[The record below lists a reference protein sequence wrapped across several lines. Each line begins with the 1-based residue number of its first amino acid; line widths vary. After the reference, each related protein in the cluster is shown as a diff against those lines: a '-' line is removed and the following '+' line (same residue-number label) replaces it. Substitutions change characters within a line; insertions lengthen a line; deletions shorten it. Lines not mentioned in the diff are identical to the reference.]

1 MKNNWKNWVI
11 FLSLSLPLFSVGC
24 TMPAKE
30 ESKSK
35 TKAQNKPVKLSA
47 IQKLGDNK
55 MDVVLFLNRAE
66 HVLEE
71 VYFAALDNAKGK
83 TVYEDG
89 LVFRELPKQF
99 ESKDKIVGY
108 FGRYWS
114 MPLALSMYDKLT
126 TKLIKD
132 KVFVAVP
139 RVDYPVLIS
148 VRNTTVAKSNGELDV
163 TVQDATDSSFAS
175 DRTLRYRLVRDQKT
189 KRFEIKARSGAYGSE
204 QFQ

>member
-1 MKNNWKNWVI
+1 MKPNWKTWTVC
-11 FLSLSLPLFSVGC
+11 LSLALFVTGC
-24 TMPAKE
+24 TLPAKE

-35 TKAQNKPVKLSA
+35 TKARNKPVKLSA

-66 HVLEE
+66 HLLEE

-89 LVFRELPKQF
+89 LMFRELPERF
-99 ESKDKIVGY
+99 SSKDKIVDY
-108 FGRYWS
+108 FGRFWS
-114 MPLALSMYDKLT
+114 KPLALAMYDKLT
-126 TKLIKD
+126 TKLVKEKLFLAI
-132 KVFVAVP
+132 P

-163 TVQDATDSSFAS
+163 TVLDATDPSFAS
-175 DRTLRYRLVRDQKT
+175 DRTLHYRLVRDRKT
-189 KRFEIKARSGAYGSE
+189 KRFEIKARSGTYGSE

>member
-1 MKNNWKNWVI
+1 MKTNWKKWMI
-11 FLSLSLPLFSVGC
+11 FLSLSLIVTGC
-24 TMPAKE
+24 ALPAKE

-35 TKAQNKPVKLSA
+35 TKAQSKPVKLSA

-66 HVLEE
+66 HLLEE

-89 LVFRELPKQF
+89 LAFRELPKQF
-99 ESKDKIVGY
+99 DSKDKIVKY
-108 FGRYWS
+108 FGRFWS
-114 MPLALSMYDKLT
+114 TPLALAMYDKLT
-126 TKLIKD
+126 TKLVKEKLYI
-132 KVFVAVP
+132 AIP

-148 VRNTTVAKSNGELDV
+148 VRNTTVAKANGELNV

-175 DRTLRYRLVRDQKT
+175 DRTLHYRLVRDQKT
-189 KRFEIKARSGAYGSE
+189 KRFEIKTRSGTYGSE